1 MTHRTGWLLGL
12 SALCGPAL
20 AADVTLTPPSGGNVV
35 IEVNDNPSVE
45 AGVEDGILKDELYL
59 KIMRVM
65 YDRVKKKKNGSDRK

>member
-1 MTHRTGWLLGL
+1 MVGKK
-12 SALCGPAL
+12 CY
-20 AADVTLTPPSGGNVV
+20 V

-65 YDRVKKKKNGSDRK
+65 YDRGKKKKNSADRK